1 MIIWISMILNLTL
14 PANLKI
20 HYIDI
25 GQGDACLIEAEQNCY
40 LVDAGVDR
48 SDDKLLN
55 YLNSVGVD
63 TIDAA
68 LMTHPDY
75 DHYGEFQDLI
85 ESGVV
90 ILRFIRNSD
99 HKDNITFLNLL
110 ATLEYYQ
117 ITLDTVDYTD
127 SLNWNLETEILSPN
141 YNNGFGGYNNNSIV
155 FRLNYGQIKFLFTG
169 DSETENNNYLI
180 NNYNMDIDVLKVSHH
195 GSSNG
200 TDLNFINSTTPRV
213 SVVSSGINN
222 YGHPS
227 HDVINLLRSGGNW
240 VYSTAD
246 DCSTW
251 VGNGSSDYSVD
262 DDVVVETDGVRIWV
276 NGVLVYDPTV
286 VEEQINSTVQYFSC
300 SNFIIN
306 QRFDFSLALTEKSN
320 FSLEIYNI
328 SGQKIDEFL
337 VNDLGAGQYN
347 FNMNLEDITPG
358 IYLLKANFNRSSI
371 SKSLIFLE

>member
-1 MIIWISMILNLTL
+1 MISIFLMINLIL
-14 PANLKI
+14 VNNLKV
-20 HYIDI
+20 HFIDI
-25 GQGDACLIEAEQNCY
+25 GQGDACLIETGQSYY

-63 TIDAA
+63 TIDAG

-90 ILRFIRNSD
+90 LLRFVRNKD

-110 ATLEYYQ
+110 ATLANYQ
-117 ITLDTVDYTD
+117 IPVDTVDYTD
-127 SLNWNLETEILSPN
+127 SLNWGLETQILSPN

-155 FRLNYGQIKFLFTG
+155 FTVNYGQIKFLFTG

-195 GSSNG
+195 GSTNG
-200 TDLNFINSTTPRV
+200 TDLNFISSTTPLI

-227 HDVINLLRSGGNW
+227 HDVISLLRIGGSL

-286 VEEQINSTVQYFSC
+286 VEEVYSPDQDFSC
-300 SNFIIN
+300 SNFVIN
-306 QRFDFSLALTEKSN
+306 QRFEFRLDLSESCN
-320 FSLEIYNI
+320 FSLEIFNI
-328 SGQKIDEFL
+328 SGQKIDEFAI
-337 VNDLGAGQYN
+337 NDLGIGEYN
-347 FNMNLEDITPG
+347 FNMNLENAAAG
-358 IYLLKANFNRSSI
+358 MYLLKVNFNRTTI
-371 SKSLIFLE
+371 SKSLILLE